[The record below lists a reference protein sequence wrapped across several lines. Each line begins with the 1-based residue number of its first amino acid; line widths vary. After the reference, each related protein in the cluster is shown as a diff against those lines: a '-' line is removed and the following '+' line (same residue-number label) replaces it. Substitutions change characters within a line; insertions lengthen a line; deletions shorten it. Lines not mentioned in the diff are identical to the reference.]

1 MVKFRL
7 KNFSIQDGGYKGGK
21 YQPVK
26 ANYAKG
32 AGLGASVGAVAGVL
46 SGMNKGNTIGGAA
59 LGLAAGAGIGAFIA
73 WMREKCDQSI
83 FNSGKPTI
91 ANSYTLIQELEELYA
106 TYDPDNE
113 EVNVSRT
120 QTDSDGNTFTVAR
133 KTTRGNKTGVVA
145 KGTLYTVNEDPN
157 KCTISAYYSAGVLV
171 LYVNRPKNHE
181 LSFLNKILDKYCYS
195 YKNADYTATQIRNN
209 VYEVEVAIVAGTET
223 DICEQLVDSGF
234 CLNIM
239 TTNKF

>member
-7 KNFSIQDGGYKGGK
+7 KSFSIQDGGYKGGK

-46 SGMNKGNTIGGAA
+46 SGMNKGNTVAGAA
-59 LGLAAGAGIGAFIA
+59 LGLAAGAGIGAFIS

-83 FNSGKPTI
+83 FNSGKPTV
-91 ANSYTLIQELEELYA
+91 ANSFTLMQILEDNYTN
-106 TYDPDNE
+106 YDPDNVE
-113 EVNVSRT
+113 INVSRT
-120 QTDSDGNTFTVAR
+120 QKDSEGNLVTIA
-133 KTTRGNKTGVVA
+133 KKSTRSNNTGVVA

-181 LSFLNKILDKYCYS
+181 LSFLNKILDEYCYK

-223 DICEQLVDSGF
+223 DICEKLVDSGF